1 MAWIESPWPAHWGRK
16 QRSNAAMAV
25 AVVGMVALL
34 WLLARLVAL
43 APEPIGGSAQ
53 AFADGAR
60 MTVELTVVSGLAGVV
75 LGTLAALGKLSRI
88 PPLRWIAGFYVWV
101 LRGTPLLIQV
111 FFAYFALPQLIPFVK
126 MEEFGWGSVAL
137 ALNVGAY
144 NAEAIRAG
152 LLAVPK
158 GQLEAARSLGMNRW
172 FTFIDVIVPQAFK
185 IALPALVNN
194 VVSLL
199 KDSSLTSVI
208 GLVELTNV
216 ADQLR
221 ARTYVATQP
230 LVASAVIYLLLTTV
244 MTHFSGALERRFD
257 VEDELA

>member
-1 MAWIESPWPAHWGRK
+1 MRVFKSPWPAHWGRK
-16 QRSNAAMAV
+16 QRSNATMAV
-25 AVVGMVALL
+25 AVVAMILVL

-43 APEPIGGSAQ
+43 APEPVGSNAE

-60 MTVELTVVSGLAGVV
+60 RTVELTVVSGVIGVL
-75 LGTLAALGKLSRI
+75 LGTLAALGKLSRV
-88 PPLRWIAGFYVWV
+88 PPLRWVAGFYVWV
-101 LRGTPLLIQV
+101 IRGTPLLIQV
-111 FFAYFALPQLIPFVK
+111 FFAYFALPQMLPFLK
-126 MEEFGWGSVAL
+126 MEEFGWGCVAL

-172 FTFIDVIVPQAFK
+172 FTFVDITLPQAFK
-185 IALPALVNN
+185 ISLPALVNN
-194 VVSLL
+194 IVSLL

-221 ARTYVATQP
+221 ARTYLATQP
-230 LVASAVIYLLLTTV
+230 LIASAVIYLLLTTV

-257 VEDELA
+257 IEDKLA

>member
-1 MAWIESPWPAHWGRK
+1 MSFLRSPWPAAWGRK
-16 QRSNAAMAV
+16 QRSNATMGV
-25 AVVGMVALL
+25 AVVGMIVLL

-43 APEPIGGSAQ
+43 APEPIGSNAQ

-60 MTVELTVVSGLAGVV
+60 VTVELTVGSGLAGVV
-75 LGTLAALGKLSRI
+75 LGTLAALGKLSRV

-101 LRGTPLLIQV
+101 IRGTPLLIQV
-111 FFAYFALPQLIPFVK
+111 FFAYFALPQLLPFVK
-126 MEEFGWGSVAL
+126 MEEFGWGAVAL

-152 LLAVPK
+152 LLVVPK

-172 FTFIDVIVPQAFK
+172 FTFIDVTVPQAFK
-185 IALPALVNN
+185 ISLPALVNN
-194 VVSLL
+194 IVSLL

-221 ARTYVATQP
+221 AKTYIATQP
-230 LVASAVIYLLLTTV
+230 LVASACIYLLLTTV

-257 VEDELA
+257 IEDKLA

>member
-1 MAWIESPWPAHWGRK
+1 MAFLKSPWPAHWGRK
-16 QRSNAAMAV
+16 QRSNATMAV
-25 AVVGMVALL
+25 AVVGMVVLL
-34 WLLARLVAL
+34 WVLARLVAL
-43 APEPIGGSAQ
+43 APEPIGSNAQ

-75 LGTLAALGKLSRI
+75 LGTLAALGKLSRVA
-88 PPLRWIAGFYVWV
+88 PLRWTANFYVWV
-101 LRGTPLLIQV
+101 IRGTPLLIQV
-111 FFAYFALPQLIPFVK
+111 FFAYFALPQLLPFVK
-126 MEEFGWGSVAL
+126 MDEFGWGAVAL

-152 LLAVPK
+152 LLAVPR

-172 FTFIDVIVPQAFK
+172 FTFIDVTVPQAFK
-185 IALPALVNN
+185 ISLPALVNN
-194 VVSLL
+194 IVSLL

-221 ARTYVATQP
+221 AKTYIATQP
-230 LVASAVIYLLLTTV
+230 LIASACIYLLLTTV

-257 VEDELA
+257 VEDKLA